1 MNWYKK
7 SKKVQPKEENFAW
20 VSLGVPKEIK
30 EVHSDFTEFIASDDL
45 YIEKKGRNDWS
56 YGIEDDPHITVKW
69 GIDFDDPEPIKEAL
83 DGEKGGNVTLED
95 IEIFE
100 QDDYDVLVVKCKSK
114 SLSKLHQ
121 KLTND
126 LNIEDKYPTYNPHIT
141 VAYLKKGMAKKY
153 ADMAKRWFT
162 YYLLD
167 FDFDTVVFE
176 DTKDKKTS
184 IKLSK

>member
-1 MNWYKK
+1 MNWYRK
-7 SKKVQPKEENFAW
+7 SKKVQPKEEDFAW
-20 VSLGVPKEIK
+20 VSLGVPKDIK
-30 EVHSDFTEFIASDDL
+30 EVHSGFTKFIVSDDL
-45 YIEKKGRNDWS
+45 YIDKQNKKDWS
-56 YGIEDDPHITVKW
+56 FGLEDDPHITVKW
-69 GIDFDDPEPIKEAL
+69 GIDFDDPKPVKEIL

-95 IEIFE
+95 VEIFE

-114 SLSKLHQ
+114 ALAKLHK

-126 LNIEDKYPTYNPHIT
+126 LKIKDTYPTYTPHIT
-141 VAYLKKGMAKKY
+141 IAYFKKGKAKKY
-153 ADMAKRWFT
+153 ADQAKKWFT

-176 DTKDKKTS
+176 DTRDKKTS